1 MSAGGMTVRESKAK
15 AVLGAVAGFF
25 KRETVLGVALVLA
38 AVSACFV
45 PPGPGYMSYVDW
57 DTLALLFGLM
67 AVVKGFQGA
76 GAFQFLGSRLLRR
89 TGSTRTMLL
98 VLVFLPFF
106 FSMVITNDVSLIT
119 FVPFGLV
126 VLRLAG
132 QERLVIPLV
141 VLQTLAANLGS
152 MLTPMGNPQNLYL
165 YTRYSLGFGEL
176 CGAMAPYVAL
186 SGLVLL
192 GASLLQKATPIP
204 PVEVPAQLGSPKRLA
219 LCCLGFGHF
228 CELLLPYVLASALLL
243 AVSILLL
250 KPAPIAAVD
259 LSAGL
264 GKTRDLLCYG
274 AGFGLC
280 LLGVFK
286 VLPAPVIA
294 LIAALFLLFYDR
306 QVLAAIDYS
315 LLGTFVAFFLFVGNI
330 SQLTAVQNFLAS
342 ILEGRVEL
350 VSILTSQ
357 VISNVP
363 AALLLSGFTSHW
375 QGLIVGCNLG
385 GLGTLIASMAS
396 LISYKLVAKE
406 YPGLRGRYFGWFT
419 LGNVVF
425 LALLFGLFLALGG
438 AA

>member
-1 MSAGGMTVRESKAK
+1 MSAGGMTVRETKAK

-76 GAFQFLGSRLLRR
+76 GVFQFLGSRLLRR

-192 GASLLQKATPIP
+192 GAALLQKATPIP

-219 LCCLGFGHF
+219 LCCLGF
-228 CELLLPYVLASALLL
+228 V
-243 AVSILLL
+243 
-250 KPAPIAAVD
+250 
-259 LSAGL
+259 
-264 GKTRDLLCYG
+264 
-274 AGFGLC
+274 LC
-280 LLGVFK
+280 LLGLFSVVPPLAVAAV
-286 VLPAPVIA
+286 VLV
-294 LIAALFLLFYDR
+294 FLLFADRSILR
-306 QVLAAIDYS
+306 QVDYS
-315 LLGTFVAFFLFVGNI
+315 LLLTFLAFFVFIGNLG
-330 SQLTAVQNFLAS
+330 SVPAFQNFLTSALS
-342 ILEGRVEL
+342 GHVEL
-350 VSILTSQ
+350 VSVLASQ

-363 AALLLSGFTSHW
+363 AALLLSGFTEEALPL
-375 QGLIVGCNLG
+375 LIGVNLG

-396 LISYKLVAKE
+396 LISYKQINRE
-406 YPGLRGRYFGWFT
+406 YSRLRGRYLLSFT
-419 LGNVVF
+419 LWN
-425 LALLFGLFLALGG
+425 LALLAVLLLLRLAFV
-438 AA
+438 